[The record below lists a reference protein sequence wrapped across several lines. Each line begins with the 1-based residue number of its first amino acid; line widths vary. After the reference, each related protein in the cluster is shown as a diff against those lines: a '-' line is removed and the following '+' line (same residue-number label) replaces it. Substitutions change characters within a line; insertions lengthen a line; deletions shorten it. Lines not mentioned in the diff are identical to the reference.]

1 MNNLQATLLFPVR
14 DAESRKQF
22 LIASVIMLA
31 SMIVPL
37 LPAWIVMGY
46 GAKIMRQIIDEGREP
61 SMPDW
66 QGSDWGALLMEGLRL
81 WGVRMLYSLPL
92 MILMGCGFMVMFA
105 GTGVLASASEGGDV
119 PPALGGLAFM
129 IGFGVIMLLG
139 LLALPL
145 GIVLGAVES
154 HVVTKNSFQAAFQF
168 KEWAPIFR
176 KSFVQFL
183 LAYLMIMGVSFIL
196 TFAMQIAMMTI
207 VLLCVLPF
215 LMMGISIYLVMVMSA
230 LFAQAYAAGR
240 AALNAEAHA
249 SA

>member
-22 LIASVIMLA
+22 LIASAIMLA
-31 SMIVPL
+31 SMIVPI
-37 LPAWIVMGY
+37 LPALVVMGY

-66 QGSDWGALLMEGLRL
+66 QGSDWGALLLEGFRL
-81 WGVRMLYSLPL
+81 WAVRMVYTLPL
-92 MILMGCGFMVMFA
+92 LLMMGCGFVFMAVSSGLF
-105 GTGVLASASEGGDV
+105 VSASESDALPV
-119 PPALGGLAFM
+119 LGGFAFLL
-129 IGFGVIMLLG
+129 GFAIVMLLG

-176 KSFVQFL
+176 KSLVQFL
-183 LAYLMIMGVSFIL
+183 LAYALIMAVSLAMSIV
-196 TFAMQIAMMTI
+196 MQIAMITI
-207 VLLCVLPF
+207 VLICVLPF
-215 LMMGISIYLVMVMSA
+215 LMMGLSTYIALVMSA

>member
-31 SMIVPL
+31 SMIVPI
-37 LPAWIVMGY
+37 LPMLVVMGY
-46 GAKIMRQIIDEGREP
+46 GAKIMRQVIDEGREP

-66 QGSDWGALLMEGLRL
+66 QGSDWGALLLEGLRL

-92 MILMGCGFMVMFA
+92 LVLMGCGMVVMFA
-105 GTGVLASASEGGDV
+105 GTGLLASASEGGDV

-176 KSFVQFL
+176 KSLAQFL
-183 LAYLMIMGVSFIL
+183 LAYALIMAVSLAMSIV
-196 TFAMQIAMMTI
+196 MQIAMITI
-207 VLLCVLPF
+207 VLICIMPF
-215 LMMGISIYLVMVMSA
+215 LMMGLSTYIALVMSA

-240 AALNAEAHA
+240 AALNAETHA

>member
-31 SMIVPL
+31 SMIVPI
-37 LPAWIVMGY
+37 LPMLIVLGY
-46 GAKIMRQIIDEGREP
+46 GAKIMRQVIDEGREP

-92 MILMGCGFMVMFA
+92 MLLMGCGFIFIFA
-105 GTGVLASASEGGDV
+105 GTGLLASEGGDV

-154 HVVTKNSFQAAFQF
+154 HVVTKQSFQAAFQF

-176 KSFVQFL
+176 KSFIQFL
-183 LAYLMIMGVSFIL
+183 LAYVIVMAANMVLI
-196 TFAMQIAMMTI
+196 FAMQIAMMTI
-207 VLLCVLPF
+207 VLLCVMPF
-215 LMMGISIYLVMVMSA
+215 LMMGISTYIALVMSA

-240 AALNAEAHA
+240 AALNAETHA